1 MRGER
6 DDVDDDAD
14 ADNDADDERD
24 AASRLGRHAAAAGRR
39 HAAAAAAVGRRRRQ
53 TVRVAAPQRHDHS
66 PVEAD
71 QCDGRHHVLAADEQT
86 DAIDDVVCVAVEQ
99 RGRHETDVSAVELSA
114 RTQRARLISSE
125 TN

>member
-24 AASRLGRHAAAAGRR
+24 AASRLGR

>member
-24 AASRLGRHAAAAGRR
+24 AASRLGRHAAAVGRR
-39 HAAAAAAVGRRRRQ
+39 HAAAVGRRRRQ

-114 RTQRARLISSE
+114 RTQR
-125 TN
+125 N